1 MRLPRKAI
9 LIRLCIY
16 IPLLAFFGW
25 QAYKR
30 YQAEQEVK
38 TAAPEIEG
46 VKRTIAGPDGK
57 PIEYFE
63 ITEDQ
68 AKQMGWQPE
77 PAKPA
82 APPEGAAKPATAE
95 PSPDAKAPA
104 PAAPGAN

>member
-30 YQAEQEVK
+30 YRSEQEVQS
-38 TAAPEIEG
+38 AAPELGG
-46 VKRTIAGPDGK
+46 VKRTITGPDGK
-57 PIEYFE
+57 QIEYFE

-77 PAKPA
+77 PKPE
-82 APPEGAAKPATAE
+82 APPADAPTPADPPA
-95 PSPDAKAPA
+95 DAKAPA

>member
-30 YQAEQEVK
+30 FRTEQEVK
-38 TAAPEIEG
+38 NAAPEIEG
-46 VKRTIAGPDGK
+46 VKRTITGPDGK

-77 PAKPA
+77 P
-82 APPEGAAKPATAE
+82 KPATPPADA
-95 PSPDAKAPA
+95 PRPTTADPPADAKAPA